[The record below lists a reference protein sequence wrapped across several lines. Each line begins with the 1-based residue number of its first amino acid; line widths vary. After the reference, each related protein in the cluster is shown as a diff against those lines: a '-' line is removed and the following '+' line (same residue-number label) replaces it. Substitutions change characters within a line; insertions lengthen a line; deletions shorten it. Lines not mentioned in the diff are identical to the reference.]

1 MRSSSEIHWNKTPA
15 AVTNVPHVKRMSVFM
30 PVLGGKRRQSQ
41 LGKSVGKEKLSYRQ
55 DMLKSNEHIN
65 SLNALTQLEKSL
77 EGGIEEAGQV
87 SVLNETPT

>member
-30 PVLGGKRRQSQ
+30 PVLGEKRRQSK

-55 DMLKSNEHIN
+55 DMLK
-65 SLNALTQLEKSL
+65 
-77 EGGIEEAGQV
+77 
-87 SVLNETPT
+87 